1 MEKIKNSKLLFI
13 ILIFVFIILICFVTL
28 FQNTTQK
35 YIEITQLGNI
45 SSRQMMGYV
54 IKTNN
59 NNLIVIDG
67 GTKED
72 TDNLIENILN
82 NGRIVDYWFIT
93 HAHDDHAGA
102 FVKIIKETDI
112 TVKNVVISLNQY
124 EWYEEN
130 EPLRSEFSKE
140 LIDLIH
146 NSRIKNVVYEPNV
159 NDKIQIDDI
168 DVEILGIRNPEI
180 IENPGNEQSMVIK
193 FKMGEKSLLILGDT
207 GVKSSEKLINNQK
220 EKLKSNIVQM
230 SHHGQN
236 GATKELYEQ
245 IQPEICLWPTP
256 EWLWNNDSG
265 EGYNSGS
272 WKTLE
277 TREWIKEIGVLENYI
292 EKDGNQTI
300 NIYY

>member
-1 MEKIKNSKLLFI
+1 
-13 ILIFVFIILICFVTL
+13 
-28 FQNTTQK
+28 
-35 YIEITQLGNI
+35 
-45 SSRQMMGYV
+45 
-54 IKTNN
+54 
-59 NNLIVIDG
+59 
-67 GTKED
+67 
-72 TDNLIENILN
+72 
-82 NGRIVDYWFIT
+82 
-93 HAHDDHAGA
+93 
-102 FVKIIKETDI
+102 
-112 TVKNVVISLNQY
+112 
-124 EWYEEN
+124 
-130 EPLRSEFSKE
+130 
-140 LIDLIH
+140 
-146 NSRIKNVVYEPNV
+146 
-159 NDKIQIDDI
+159 
-168 DVEILGIRNPEI
+168 
-180 IENPGNEQSMVIK
+180 MVIK

-220 EKLKSNIVQM
+220 EKLKSNVVQM